1 MANVLDY
8 AQIEAL
14 RELAEGAEEGF
25 VDILFEEF
33 RGEAAELTETMRQG
47 RASGDVEAVRRA
59 AHTLKS
65 ACAYLGAAALSA
77 ECAALEAACREE
89 APVWGEVASGVER
102 VLAVYDESARALNA
116 VFLPVSGAQ
125 TPERSYPAC

>member
-25 VDILFEEF
+25 IDILFEEF

-47 RASGDVEAVRRA
+47 RVSGDVEAIRRA

-65 ACAYLGAAALSA
+65 ASAYLGAAALST

-89 APVWGEVASGVER
+89 APAWGEVTTGVER

-116 VFLPVSGAQ
+116 VFLPVSGTQ
-125 TPERSYPAC
+125 TPEVSYPA